1 MLEPEALTK
10 DTLPFLPAMDEDI
23 RSRVLKALVE
33 RGENIWKFKSHWW
46 KCSCGF
52 TFFIGECGR
61 PMEVAKCPGC
71 GLPIG
76 GRDHTQTEHTVQDDE
91 RAPRSTC

>member
-1 MLEPEALTK
+1 MGHLAAVLISSPESSLLNALRIIMLEPEALTK

-46 KCSCGF
+46 
-52 TFFIGECGR
+52 TL
-61 PMEVAKCPGC
+61 A
-71 GLPIG
+71 
-76 GRDHTQTEHTVQDDE
+76 
-91 RAPRSTC
+91 